1 MTKEELKKLMQIDRP
16 NQQILEVIDFR
27 SSDRGIEGELYL
39 ATVKVRT
46 VRATLDG
53 VDDVTSIAEDM
64 PYPLGPFKAI
74 NDAKINKM
82 LERSKIEFDKSINM
96 INKNLGIHEN
106 HYLLHPAISLFL
118 FQVN

>member
-1 MTKEELKKLMQIDRP
+1 MTKEELKELMQIDRP

-64 PYPLGPFKAI
+64 PYPLGP
-74 NDAKINKM
+74 AKEIHFASINKM
-82 LERSKIEFDKSINM
+82 LENFKIEFDKAIKI
-96 INKNLGIHEN
+96 INKKKNE
-106 HYLLHPAISLFL
+106 
-118 FQVN
+118 